1 MENERQLNKNRHD
14 VHALATPFRSGSTLA
29 PTGGVNAR
37 RVAEKTPLLK
47 AVSSVDGEEWESCID
62 EASTKPKWEQARPH
76 SPQSIAAAPH
86 SSNGF
91 GSELYSFVDRE
102 SPASR
107 HDAQSGT
114 TLSTTSGMAQKPES
128 AARQGELH
136 GSESETL
143 RQQRDEMDLQALKCG
158 AQLAVSVA
166 ASGAGD
172 PAAPQLPK

>member
-1 MENERQLNKNRHD
+1 MGV
-14 VHALATPFRSGSTLA
+14 VHRRGEHEAQVGAGEASLA
-29 PTGGVNAR
+29 
-37 RVAEKTPLLK
+37 
-47 AVSSVDGEEWESCID
+47 SVD
-62 EASTKPKWEQARPH
+62 
-76 SPQSIAAAPH
+76 SPVSH
-86 SSNGF
+86 SSTGF
-91 GSELYSFVDRE
+91 GSELYSIVDSE
-102 SPASR
+102 SPLSR

-136 GSESETL
+136 VSESETL
-143 RQQRDEMDLQALKCG
+143 CQQRDEMDLQALKCG